1 MLRVVGTMCAGLF
14 VAIALVMGCGS
25 KANERADARVAAPVD
40 AAGAPSKVAAPSGPP
55 KKIYAKR
62 FVVTVRVRPDANA
75 TRLGYL
81 RGGAIMQAR
90 TAEPV
95 ERGHEG
101 CLGGWWELET
111 GGFVCNVRD
120 VVAFTGRRPPERPP
134 MPTDRDA
141 QLPYQYG
148 LNRRDNT
155 PMYRRLPTD
164 DEAAKFEG
172 YRPPGLV
179 AEEPTPA
186 AESDPSASTASL
198 PVAGPDATAVAAAEP
213 AQAPV
218 IEASDLVAP
227 ASDEPVDAGP
237 PTLESLRGDREGA
250 LLRRMVKGFYVSLD
264 HDVRVR
270 DRRYWRTQSNGFIPY
285 ARLSLVNGSRFHG
298 TELDGQTW
306 DLPAAFIMNETT
318 SSYRRSGDG
327 RVRRGA
333 RAAFHQV
340 FHIVSEEDIGGHHF
354 FVMQDGSLFR
364 SDDVRRIDRVTPPG
378 NLAENEKWIDV
389 DLERQ
394 SLVAYEGARPVYVT
408 LVSSGRIEDEDDPL
422 RNHATP
428 TGDFRITSKHV
439 ATTMD
444 GDHAVD
450 GPYSI
455 EDVPYVMYFQLAYAL
470 HSAFWH
476 NRFGFTKSHGCV
488 NLSPT
493 DARFLFG
500 WTLPAVPLGWHGAYP
515 TPDVPGTRL
524 IIHGEAP
531 HR

>member
-1 MLRVVGTMCAGLF
+1 MIRVVLSVGAGFL
-14 VAIALVMGCGS
+14 VALALVVGCGS
-25 KANERADARVAAPVD
+25 KADEHTTNTVVQPADAGHTPA
-40 AAGAPSKVAAPSGPP
+40 KVAVPSGPP

-62 FVVTVRVRPDANA
+62 FVVTVRNRPDPNA

-81 RGGAIMQAR
+81 RGGTVMQAR
-90 TAEPV
+90 TAEPI

-120 VVAFTGRRPPERPP
+120 VIAFTGRRPPERPP
-134 MPTDRDA
+134 VPSNRDEP
-141 QLPYQYG
+141 LPYQYG

-164 DEAAKFEG
+164 DEAAKIEG
-172 YRPPGLV
+172 YQIPGAAPPTDSAPAGDAVAATDTPPPAPEPPPPPPPPAPPSAPPAIDGQDLAAS
-179 AEEPTPA
+179 AEEP
-186 AESDPSASTASL
+186 
-198 PVAGPDATAVAAAEP
+198 V
-213 AQAPV
+213 
-218 IEASDLVAP
+218 
-227 ASDEPVDAGP
+227 GP
-237 PTLESLRGDREGA
+237 PTLSDLRGDPAGA
-250 LLRRMVKGFYVSLD
+250 LMRRMVKGFYVSLD

-285 ARLSLVNGSRFHG
+285 ARLSLVTGSRFHG
-298 TELDGQTW
+298 TELNGQDW
-306 DLPAAFIMNETT
+306 DLPVAFVMNETT
-318 SSYRRSGDG
+318 SSYRRATDG
-327 RVRRGA
+327 RVRRGS
-333 RAAFHQV
+333 RAQFHQV
-340 FHIVSEEDIGGHHF
+340 FHIVSEEDIGGNHF
-354 FVMQDGSLFR
+354 FVMQDGTLFR

-378 NLAENEKWIDV
+378 NLAANEKWIDV
-389 DLERQ
+389 DLEKQ
-394 SLVAYEGARPVYVT
+394 VLVAYEGERPAYVT
-408 LVSSGRIEDEDDPL
+408 LISSGRIDDEDDPL

-488 NLSPT
+488 NLAPL

-515 TPDVPGTRL
+515 TPDVPGTRV
-524 IIHGEAP
+524 IIHGQAP
-531 HR
+531 HRQ